1 MKIYKISLIYIF
13 LSLTCVNSY
22 GQEVVDISDDEEPE
36 IRIEKEQDV
45 GLYPN
50 PVIEYLSVFIPF
62 SEHQDFEFEVYNVIG
77 NRMDIEVLENSD
89 NKYKISVRDFKSGYY
104 LLVIK
109 DPVKR
114 YNKAYKFQKE

>member
-1 MKIYKISLIYIF
+1 
-13 LSLTCVNSY
+13 
-22 GQEVVDISDDEEPE
+22 VVDISDGEEPE

-50 PVIEYLSVFIPF
+50 PVIEYLSVFIPVA
-62 SEHQDFEFEVYNVIG
+62 EHQDFEFEVYNVIG